1 MSAELE
7 MLSAAAERLFT
18 DHVTSELFARI
29 DAGEWPDTLWQ
40 QVEVAGFTGAELPEL
55 GMLIAQIA
63 GRYAAPIPLPET
75 ILACSLLE
83 KSGLVVPSGV
93 LTIALEGKVTISDQ
107 GLLSGAA
114 SHVPWARRA
123 GHMVVVSGNTLALVE
138 TAQCTVLPGENIA
151 GEARDEVRFDQ
162 VPLVAMTCGVSQSA
176 AYEQAALLRGAQI
189 AGGLEKILAMT
200 LQYAGERQQFGRPLA
215 KFQAIQHHSAV
226 LAGHTAAACAAVQ
239 AATDQLDSF
248 AIAAAKAC
256 ASEAAGEA
264 AAIAH
269 QVHGAIGFTAEHAL
283 HRHSKTLWAWR
294 EEFGNEVYWNAR
306 LGARVA
312 AGGGDALWPEVVGPR
327 G

>member
-7 MLSAAAERLFT
+7 ILSASAERLFK
-18 DHVTSELFARI
+18 DHVTPELFART
-29 DAGEWPDTLWQ
+29 DVGEWSDALWQ
-40 QVEVAGFTGAELPEL
+40 QVEAAGFTGAEFPKL
-55 GMLIAQIA
+55 GMLITQIA
-63 GRYAAPIPLPET
+63 GRFAAPIPLPET

-83 KSGLVVPSGV
+83 KSGLVVPCGV
-93 LTIALEGKVTISDQ
+93 LTIALEGKVAISDQ
-107 GLLSGAA
+107 GFLSGAA

-123 GHMVVVSGNTLALVE
+123 GHMVVVSGDNLALVE
-138 TAQCTVLPGENIA
+138 TGYCTVLPGKNIA
-151 GEARDEVRFDQ
+151 GEARDEVRFDNT
-162 VPLVAMTCGVSQSA
+162 PAVAMTHGISWA
-176 AYEQAALLRGAQI
+176 AVYEQAALLRTAQI

-200 LQYAGERQQFGRPLA
+200 VQYAGEREQFGRPLA
-215 KFQAIQHHSAV
+215 KFQAIQHHLAV
-226 LAGHTAAACAAVQ
+226 LAGYTAAACAAVQ

-248 AIAAAKAC
+248 SIAAAKAC
-256 ASEAAGEA
+256 ASEVAGEA

-294 EEFGNEVYWNAR
+294 EEFGNEIYWNGH

-312 AGGGDALWPEVVGPR
+312 AGGGDALWSELVGPR